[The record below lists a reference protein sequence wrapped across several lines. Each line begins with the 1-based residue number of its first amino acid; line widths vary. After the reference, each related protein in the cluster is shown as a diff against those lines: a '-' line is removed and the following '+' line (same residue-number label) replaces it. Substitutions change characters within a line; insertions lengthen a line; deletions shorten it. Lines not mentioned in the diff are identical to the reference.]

1 MGIKSRTSAE
11 TTENVYVSV
20 IVKCSSHNTIRLVAT
35 KLLVA
40 RPVVGPLPL
49 ALGGG
54 GEEGEKGGE
63 ESDEKFG
70 KIQRVKS

>member
-1 MGIKSRTSAE
+1 M
-11 TTENVYVSV
+11 
-20 IVKCSSHNTIRLVAT
+20 AT

-54 GEEGEKGGE
+54 GKGGQK
-63 ESDEKFG
+63 DEDDGNQPFNGEIEGG
-70 KIQRVKS
+70 KRLIFILL